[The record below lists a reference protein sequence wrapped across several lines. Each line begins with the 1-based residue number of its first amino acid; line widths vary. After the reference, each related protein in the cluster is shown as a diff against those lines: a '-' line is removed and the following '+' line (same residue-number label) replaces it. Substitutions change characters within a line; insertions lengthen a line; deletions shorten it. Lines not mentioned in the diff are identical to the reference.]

1 MADDSAQD
9 RTEKA
14 TERRREKA
22 REEGR
27 VARSTE
33 LNSAVILMLG
43 LTTIYMLGPVLGDQI
58 KQFMIYIFNEAP
70 KMQCDMD

>member
-14 TERRREKA
+14 TQRRRDKA

-27 VARSTE
+27 VARSTVE
-33 LNSAVILMLG
+33 TLEFVSGSIILA
-43 LTTIYMLGPVLGDQI
+43 II
-58 KQFMIYIFNEAP
+58 KPI
-70 KMQCDMD
+70 